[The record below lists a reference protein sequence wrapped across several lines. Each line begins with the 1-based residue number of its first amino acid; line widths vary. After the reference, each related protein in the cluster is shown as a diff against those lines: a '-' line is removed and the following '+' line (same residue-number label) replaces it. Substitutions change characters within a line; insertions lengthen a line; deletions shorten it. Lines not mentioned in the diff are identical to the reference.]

1 MDSNNN
7 EQPLADNI
15 GQPLSSGMICFSL
28 LAGHH
33 GKAADPGLMTHKL
46 GLKEGEEAD
55 WLLLSHLAKEN
66 GFRARK
72 VKGDFDKALAM
83 QPAMPFLG
91 RKKDGGWYIAAGVR
105 EDENGAPPR
114 LAVVDPSCQEPE
126 EGMFC
131 FWDKEKWE
139 SLAEPDFLLLKPR
152 FDPKDTN
159 RRFDLLW
166 FVPFFYSLKGVFGQ
180 IAGAVAALTLLS
192 LILPLFFQ
200 IVIDKV
206 LPNETYNT
214 LNVLGVGVCLAIL
227 FNGGLEYLRNYL
239 LLYAAQKIDIK
250 TAMATFG
257 HLMRLPAGFFESAPT
272 GLLIK
277 HMQQAD
283 NIRGFLSGRL
293 FFTILDLLSLLVFV
307 PFLLVYSVV
316 LTGIVMF
323 FSLLM
328 ALVAWLLVRPL
339 QRKLNILYE
348 AEGKRQSKLVEAIK
362 GMHTVKAL
370 ALEPVQ
376 EREWNNASA
385 FAVKSQFEVG
395 QISTVANAISH
406 VLELL
411 MNVGVIWA
419 GAYMVFNQTISIGAL
434 IAFQMLSGRVSGPLV
449 QLVALIHEYQQ
460 VALSVK
466 MLGSVM
472 NTPQEHPGGSARA
485 PMRGQIEFEH
495 VNFRYRP
502 DLPEVLHDFNLK
514 IKPGEVMGIVGKSGS
529 GKSTL
534 ARLIQAINQ
543 PQGGVIR
550 LEGIDLREWDKTWL
564 RRGIGVV
571 LQDNYFFQGTIRENI
586 SLSHPGAPAEAVINA
601 ARIAG
606 ADEFVSRMPKGYE
619 TQLEESGVNLSG
631 GQRQR
636 LAIARALLGD
646 PAILIL
652 DEATSA
658 LDPESE
664 SIIQENLGLI
674 SRNRTVII
682 ITHRLSMVRR
692 ADRILV
698 LDSGKVA
705 ALGPHHTLAHREGI
719 YQNFWQQQM
728 GKN

>member
-1 MDSNNN
+1 MVSDSPENSS
-7 EQPLADNI
+7 P
-15 GQPLSSGMICFSL
+15 PSSGMICLAL

-33 GKAADPGLMTHKL
+33 GKPADPELLTHKS
-46 GLKEGEEAD
+46 GLKVGEEAN
-55 WLLLSHLAKEN
+55 WLLFQHLAKEL
-66 GFRARK
+66 GLRSRK
-72 VKGDFDKALAM
+72 VSGSFDKALTM
-83 QPAMPFLG
+83 QAVMPFLG
-91 RKKDGGWYIAAGVR
+91 RKKDGSWYIIAGVR
-105 EDENGAPPR
+105 EENDSPE
-114 LAVVDPSCQEPE
+114 LAVVDPADKGEK
-126 EGMFC
+126 EGLYS
-131 FWDKEKWE
+131 FWNKQDFDQR
-139 SLAEPDFLLLKPR
+139 AEPDFLLIKPR
-152 FDPKDTN
+152 FELNNPHRK
-159 RRFDLLW
+159 FDLFW
-166 FVPFFYSLKGVFGQ
+166 FVPFFYSLKGVFAQ

-214 LNVLGVGVCLAIL
+214 LNVLGAGVCIAII

-239 LLYAAQKIDIK
+239 LLYATQKIDIK
-250 TAMATFG
+250 TAMATFA
-257 HLMRLPAGFFESAPT
+257 HLMRLPTDFFEGAPT

-293 FFTILDLLSLLVFV
+293 FFTILDLLSLLVFI
-307 PFLLVYSVV
+307 PFLLIYSSI
-316 LTGIVMF
+316 LTGIVIF
-323 FSLLM
+323 FSVLM
-328 ALVAWLLVRPL
+328 AIVAWVLVRPL

-362 GMHTVKAL
+362 GIHTIKAL
-370 ALEPVQ
+370 ALEPSQ

-395 QISTVANAISH
+395 QISTIANAISH

-411 MNVGVIWA
+411 MNICVIWA
-419 GAYMVFNQTISIGAL
+419 GAFLVFNQTISIGAL

-449 QLVALIHEYQQ
+449 QLVGLIHEYQQ
-460 VALSVK
+460 IALSVR

-472 NTPQEHPGGSARA
+472 NSPQEHPGGSGRGQI
-485 PMRGQIEFEH
+485 RGQIEFDH

-502 DLPEVLHDFNLK
+502 DLPDVLHDFNLK
-514 IKPGEVMGIVGKSGS
+514 IKPGEVLGIVGKSGS

-534 ARLIQAINQ
+534 ARLIQAINR
-543 PQGGVIR
+543 PQSGIIR
-550 LEGIDLREWDKTWL
+550 LENMDIREWDKTIL
-564 RRGIGVV
+564 RKGIGIV

-586 SLSHPGAPAEAVINA
+586 SLGQPGANTANIIQA
-601 ARIAG
+601 ARMAG
-606 ADEFVSRMPKGYE
+606 ADEFVSKLPKGYE
-619 TQLEESGVNLSG
+619 TILEENAVNLSG

-636 LAIARALLGD
+636 LAIARALLSN
-646 PAILIL
+646 PSILIL

-664 SIIQENLGLI
+664 GIIQQNLSLI
-674 SRNRTVII
+674 CQNRTVII

-698 LDSGKVA
+698 LDNGKVA
-705 ALGPHHTLAHREGI
+705 AIGPHHVLAHREGI
-719 YQNFWQQQM
+719 YQSFWQQQM
-728 GKN
+728 GKNG